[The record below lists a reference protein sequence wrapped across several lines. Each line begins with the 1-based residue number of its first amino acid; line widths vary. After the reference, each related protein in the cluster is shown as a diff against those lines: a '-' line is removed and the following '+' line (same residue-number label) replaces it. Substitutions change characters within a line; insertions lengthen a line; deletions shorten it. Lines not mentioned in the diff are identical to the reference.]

1 MLLSPKQRQQLKGLA
16 HKLKP
21 VIMIGNNGLTPAV
34 NQEIDRALNDHELI
48 KIKVQ
53 SEDRE
58 LRKELFTAICDTHQA
73 ESVQVIGKIAVV
85 YRKNIEK

>member
-1 MLLSPKQRQQLKGLA
+1 MPISPKQKQQLKGLA

-21 VIMIGNNGLTPAV
+21 VVMVGNNGLTPAV

-48 KIKVQ
+48 KIRIQ

-58 LRKELFTAICDTHQA
+58 LRKALFADICATHQA
-73 ESVQVIGKIAVV
+73 ELVQVIGMIGVI
-85 YRKNIEK
+85 YRKNLVS